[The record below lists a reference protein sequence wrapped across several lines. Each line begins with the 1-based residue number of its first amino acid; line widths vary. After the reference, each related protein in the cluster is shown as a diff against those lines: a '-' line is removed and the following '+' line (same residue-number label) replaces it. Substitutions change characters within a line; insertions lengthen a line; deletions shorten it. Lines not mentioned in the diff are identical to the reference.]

1 MSNHVLEARSLSM
14 TYGENRIF
22 DDVSFTLDE
31 GESISIT
38 SPSGSGK
45 STILAIVG
53 LLLTPMSGAVVVEGQ
68 DVTNASDEQR
78 SCLRQSTFGFVF
90 QHAQLIGSLR
100 AYENVA
106 VPARF
111 AGKGDSDADDRAKQ
125 LLVEL
130 GLQDRLEHFPYQLS
144 VGQKRRVAVA
154 RALLLQPKVLI
165 ADEPTNDLDSG
176 SAHSVAGKLFEQV
189 EQGRS
194 LILVTHDRELA
205 ARTQHQY
212 ELVGGRLVQVR

>member
-1 MSNHVLEARSLSM
+1 MA
-14 TYGENRIF
+14 YGENRIF
-22 DDVSFTLDE
+22 DDVSFTLDA

-53 LLLTPMSGAVVVEGQ
+53 LLLTPASGKVIVEGN
-68 DVTNASDEQR
+68 DVTGASDGER
-78 SCLRQSTFGFVF
+78 SRLRQSTFGFVF

-100 AYENVA
+100 AWENVA

-111 AGKGDSDADDRAKQ
+111 SDAADFDAEQRAKR

-130 GLQDRLEHFPYQLS
+130 GLEDRLEHFPYQLS

-154 RALLLQPKVLI
+154 RALLLEPQVII
-165 ADEPTNDLDSG
+165 ADEPTNDLDG
-176 SAHSVAGKLFEQV
+176 VSAHSVAGKLFEQV
-189 EQGRS
+189 ERGRS
-194 LILVTHDRELA
+194 LILVTHDEELA
-205 ARTQHQY
+205 ERTQHQY
-212 ELVGGRLVQVR
+212 ELAGGRLVQLR